1 MGTGEESRRGWHA
14 GIKASAPLWRR
25 TWSREK
31 VCRISVSRC
40 CSYIFLRF
48 RTCGGNAGEAQA
60 VRREH
65 RRDSTAHLHRF
76 GLHARMRA
84 GWQTLQLLAIADELP
99 VRGAD
104 LRGRRGRVW
113 GMG

>member
-60 VRREH
+60 VRRE
-65 RRDSTAHLHRF
+65 TAPRTCTALDFTPACALGGKRF
-76 GLHARMRA
+76 NCSR
-84 GWQTLQLLAIADELP
+84 
-99 VRGAD
+99 
-104 LRGRRGRVW
+104 
-113 GMG
+113 